1 MNLRILNIKPKFQF
15 TSHKLT
21 HSTLITFKPSTITM
35 ATSTTKSVPIDNT
48 YAQKLKALHKP
59 SSPFILSN
67 VHDVSSTRTVLSLN
81 TATSQPVKALATGSF
96 AIAGTLGLEDAELSL
111 PLNLQALSLIS
122 PIARAAGVPLT
133 ADLQDG
139 YGDQLRE
146 SVGGAIDVGVVGANI
161 EDGIPER
168 DYKGLESVRT
178 LEQQVERLK
187 IAMQVAKEKGL
198 PDFVINA
205 RTDLFKL
212 DPQPEG
218 WSHDDVLKEVLK
230 RGKAYLEAG
239 ATTFFVWGPALTLDD
254 VKTLVKELDGKVAVL
269 LSGGGGKVTVAQWKE
284 LGVSRISVGP
294 TLWLRANAALKK
306 AAEEIL
312 GVE

>member
-1 MNLRILNIKPKFQF
+1 
-15 TSHKLT
+15 
-21 HSTLITFKPSTITM
+21 M

-48 YAQKLKALHKP
+48 YAQKLKALHQP
-59 SSPFILSN
+59 SSPFVLSN
-67 VHDVSSTRTVLSLN
+67 VHDVSSTTTVLALN
-81 TATSQPVKALATGSF
+81 TATSQPVKALATGSY
-96 AIAGTLGLEDAELSL
+96 AIAGTLGLQDAELSL
-111 PLNLQALSLIS
+111 PLNLQALALIS
-122 PIARAAGVPLT
+122 PIARAAGVPLS

-168 DYKGLESVRT
+168 GYGKGLESVRT

-187 IAMQVAKEKGL
+187 VAMQVAKEKGL

-205 RTDLFKL
+205 RTDLFML
-212 DPQPEG
+212 NPLPEG
-218 WSHDDVLKEVLK
+218 WSHDDVLKDALK

-239 ATTFFVWGPALTLDD
+239 ATTFFVWGPELTVED